1 MKSGIIIGTILAL
14 LIIIGAGAIWVFKS
28 PLTSAKQAQQVQ
40 KAKPYIVDRADE
52 VPLARHREQSLVAAE
67 NHTSLIPWG
76 IALDPY
82 HGFVWVAEPGCDPET
97 GCPPTTQG
105 ALGQYALSDGTFISD
120 FNEPIGY
127 SSPLFAAVDDAGNV
141 WFTQP
146 TTNAL
151 GEFNPVKETWNKWP
165 LKKGSAPFD
174 LIFDKLGNLWFTDP
188 GTNSIGFMNILTH
201 TIVENPIPTAAS
213 SPYGITLDTHGTI
226 WFAENS
232 SGINQIGSFQPTSS
246 GKIKIT
252 EYVVNGLRPHLIT
265 SDKAGNIWFSEGFAG
280 FIGKFN
286 PHDGTSITFSAFG
299 GTCASPGNCRTGTH
313 VSGIYVDAITGNIWF
328 SDSLSHRVGYIIPS
342 TGQVVTRTL
351 PNMNA
356 HPHDGL
362 IIDGSD
368 RVWFTSEFAQTLT
381 MWPANSLK

>member
-14 LIIIGAGAIWVFKS
+14 LIVIGAGAVWVFKS
-28 PLTSAKQAQQVQ
+28 PLTSAKQAAQTVQ
-40 KAKPYIVDRADE
+40 TKPYIVDRTDE
-52 VPLARHREQSLVAAE
+52 VPLAVHREQSLVAAE

-82 HGFVWVAEPGCDPET
+82 HGFVWVAEPGCDPDT

-120 FNEPIGY
+120 FNEPPGY
-127 SSPLFAAVDDAGNV
+127 SSPLFTAVDDAGNV

-146 TTNAL
+146 TINAL
-151 GEFNPVKETWNKWP
+151 GEFNHVNETWNKWS
-165 LKKGSAPFD
+165 LKKGSSPFD

-188 GTNSIGFMNILTH
+188 GTNSIGFMDTLTH

-213 SPYGITLDTHGTI
+213 SPYGITLDIHGTM

-232 SGINQIGSFQPTSS
+232 SGINQIASFQPTPS

-252 EYVVNGLRPHLIT
+252 EYTVTGLRPHLIT

-299 GTCASPGNCRTGTH
+299 GTCASPGNCTTGTH
-313 VSGIYVDAITGNIWF
+313 VSGIYVDATTGNIWF
-328 SDSLSHRVGYIIPS
+328 TDSLSHRVGYIIPS

-351 PNMNA
+351 PNVNA

-368 RVWFTSEFAQTLT
+368 RIWFTSEFAQTLT